1 MFSPANPF
9 RVQEILTALI
19 DNMNVLLEYTDHLQ
33 GGRAHSKQFGR
44 NVVDIYFGGGR
55 TGWPCTLLVQK

>member
-19 DNMNVLLEYTDHLQ
+19 DNLTVLLEYTDHLQ
-33 GGRAHSKQFGR
+33 GGRHTANNLGEM
-44 NVVDIYFGGGR
+44 
-55 TGWPCTLLVQK
+55 